1 MTEFLTRKQLRE
13 AERKGLIPTPQTVAE
28 DVVEV
33 ATDLSSTQESVV
45 SNANAS
51 LVEAELSPIESDDS
65 PSEAQL
71 EEAKAS
77 FSQAKAAADNQINLR
92 TVPAATPAPK
102 IIETPVEEIQTPQ
115 PEIAESTTEPA
126 LTRKQLRELERS
138 GKLPDA
144 TKAKTPGGIESV
156 PLPVSQE
163 IAPVVIS
170 EAEVV
175 ELEPELSLPTS
186 AEIEAID
193 STSENAI
200 LDAAELNLDAP
211 SIEFSGANLFAEPS
225 TQSIV
230 LDVAPEAI
238 SLPIETGEIT
248 VTGSITVLAES
259 ATGAITGGL
268 DGLVL
273 DSIDQQDAVTGII
286 STVEPISAIDII
298 NERVNVGVV
307 PKSVLRKGWW
317 RPYALGLI
325 GLLMAIAAILATITI
340 INALGA

>member
-1 MTEFLTRKQLRE
+1 MTEFLTRKQLRD
-13 AERKGLIPTPQTVAE
+13 AERKGLIPTAQVP
-28 DVVEV
+28 
-33 ATDLSSTQESVV
+33 SVD
-45 SNANAS
+45 
-51 LVEAELSPIESDDS
+51 PIESNSDTPATQENVESNARGSSVDLEPSPISNNES
-65 PSEAQL
+65 PSETEL
-71 EEAKAS
+71 EAAKAS
-77 FSQAKAAADNQINLR
+77 FSEAKAAADNLINR
-92 TVPAATPAPK
+92 STSPTATPDHNIDQGPKAVAETSQPAA
-102 IIETPVEEIQTPQ
+102 
-115 PEIAESTTEPA
+115 AEATTEPP
-126 LTRKQLRELERS
+126 LTRKQLRELERN
-138 GKLPDA
+138 GKLPEVA
-144 TKAKTPGGIESV
+144 KAKILDAVESV
-156 PLPVSQE
+156 PAAVSQE
-163 IAPVVIS
+163 ITPVEVA
-170 EAEVV
+170 EALVEEV
-175 ELEPELSLPTS
+175 EPELSLPTS

-248 VTGSITVLAES
+248 VTGSISVLAES

-286 STVEPISAIDII
+286 STVEPISALEII
-298 NERVNVGVV
+298 NERANVGVV

-317 RPYALGLI
+317 RPYVLGLI

>member
-1 MTEFLTRKQLRE
+1 MTEFLTRRQLRE
-13 AERKGLIPTPQTVAE
+13 AERKGINLAPQVAPE
-28 DVVEV
+28 DTHVEV
-33 ATDLSSTQESVV
+33 SAKQASSIQDEQTISS
-45 SNANAS
+45 SNNAPS
-51 LVEAELSPIESDDS
+51 EAELEV
-65 PSEAQL
+65 
-71 EEAKAS
+71 AKAS
-77 FSQAKAAADNQINLR
+77 FSEAKAAADNAINLR
-92 TVPAATPAPK
+92 STPSAPAFSVAEPEVVAT
-102 IIETPVEEIQTPQ
+102 EISQ
-115 PEIAESTTEPA
+115 PETRNIVSEPV
-126 LTRKQLRELERS
+126 LTRKQLRELERT
-138 GKLPDA
+138 GKLPEA
-144 TKAKTPGGIESV
+144 VNTVASETAE
-156 PLPVSQE
+156 PVS
-163 IAPVVIS
+163 VVTS
-170 EAEVV
+170 REVTPHV
-175 ELEPELSLPTS
+175 VQDSVVRAVEPELSLPTS

-200 LDAAELNLDAP
+200 LDAAELNLDEP

-248 VTGSITVLAES
+248 VTGSISVLAET

-298 NERVNVGVV
+298 NERANVGVV